1 MRYTV
6 KLEQQIVRYNGHPVH
21 VMSKY
26 EFPTVKEACEF
37 VDDSRKEG
45 EAGDVIKRYTNETLI
60 EQWTVR

>member
-1 MRYTV
+1 
-6 KLEQQIVRYNGHPVH
+6 HPVH